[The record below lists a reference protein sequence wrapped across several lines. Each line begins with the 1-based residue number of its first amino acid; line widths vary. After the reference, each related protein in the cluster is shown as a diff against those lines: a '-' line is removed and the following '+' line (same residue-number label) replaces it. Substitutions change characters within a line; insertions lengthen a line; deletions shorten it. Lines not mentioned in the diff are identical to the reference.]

1 MKKAIILPI
10 LLLFTVLAT
19 SCSKDKDKEPTTED
33 KSAEVSQT
41 YQGQLELGN
50 NADVLNTYNNVKVK
64 ITRKGV
70 HEVTLEPVSGQ
81 DYPAFAPITYSKFLY
96 VSMSNGYVSSNPGS
110 MVFTFT
116 SAGTIDLKLAYSV
129 GNTAIIFNGSN
140 VK

>member
-1 MKKAIILPI
+1 MKKVFLLPV
-10 LLLFTVLAT
+10 LLLFAVLIT
-19 SCSKDKDKEPTTED
+19 SCSKKNDSEPTTDD

-41 YQGQLELGN
+41 YQGQLKLGN

-81 DYPAFAPITYSKFLY
+81 GYPDFAPIAYSKFMY
-96 VSMSNGYVSSNPGS
+96 VSASNGYISSNPGS
-110 MVFTFT
+110 IIFTFT
-116 SAGTIDLKLAYSV
+116 SAGSIDLRLAYSLSS
-129 GNTAIIFNGSN
+129 TAILFEGSN

>member
-10 LLLFTVLAT
+10 LLLFTVLVT

-41 YQGQLELGN
+41 YQGQLKLGN
-50 NADVLNTYNNVKVK
+50 GQDILNTYNNVKVK
-64 ITRKGV
+64 VTRKAA

-81 DYPAFAPITYSKFLY
+81 AYPAFAPIAYSKFMFI
-96 VSMSNGYVSSNPGS
+96 SSSNGYVSSNPGS
-110 MVFTFT
+110 IIFTFT
-116 SAGTIDLKLAYSV
+116 SDGNIKLVLGHTINGAPIFFDGT
-129 GNTAIIFNGSN
+129 N